1 MAIYLSPID
10 FIYHYSN
17 MALAYSLPLTSIS
30 VNFVWSQ
37 LAQGAL
43 RYGVKISSTGRN
55 LGFGSETLGYFK
67 REIIILRSW
76 EVNKS

>member
-1 MAIYLSPID
+1 
-10 FIYHYSN
+10 

-43 RYGVKISSTGRN
+43 RRGVKISSTGRD
-55 LGFGSETLGYFK
+55 LGFGSEMGYFK
-67 REIIILRSW
+67 REIIILWSW